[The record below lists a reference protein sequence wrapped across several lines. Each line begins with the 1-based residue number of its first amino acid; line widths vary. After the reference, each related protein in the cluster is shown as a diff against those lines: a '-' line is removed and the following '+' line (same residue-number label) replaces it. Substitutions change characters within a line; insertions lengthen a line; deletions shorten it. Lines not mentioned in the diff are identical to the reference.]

1 MWKNITKKFGKKEK
15 IFKTE
20 EYIIMET
27 ELVSI
32 GEAAKM
38 LGVTCRTLRNW
49 EKAGKIAPARTL
61 GKHRRYKL
69 VDIKALLGE
78 VSATP
83 KKDLM
88 GMLQKIH
95 DAINEYD

>member
-1 MWKNITKKFGKKEK
+1 
-15 IFKTE
+15 
-20 EYIIMET
+20 MET

-49 EKAGKIAPARTL
+49 EKAGKIRPARTL

-69 VDIKALLGE
+69 IDIKVLLGE

-83 KKDLM
+83 KKDIM

-95 DAINEYD
+95 DAINEYE